1 MSTCVPQCRHGT
13 IGRAAATCWGCVGFG
28 GFDLMASL
36 REDSRPRFQSQM
48 PNMIANRTIKIFMI
62 CWG

>member
-1 MSTCVPQCRHGT
+1 M
-13 IGRAAATCWGCVGFG
+13 GRAAATCWGCVGFG

-36 REDSRPRFQSQM
+36 REDSRSRFQSQM